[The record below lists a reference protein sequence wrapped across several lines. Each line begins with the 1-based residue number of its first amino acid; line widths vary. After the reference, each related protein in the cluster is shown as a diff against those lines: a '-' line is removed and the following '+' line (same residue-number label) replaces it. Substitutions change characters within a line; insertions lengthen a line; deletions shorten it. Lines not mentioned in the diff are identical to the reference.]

1 MKTPNLFD
9 FNYYLDLPSQEDFP
23 LNLREQARAVRDMLL
38 KDITNSENYLILTGF
53 TSLSNL
59 IDVFGTIDYP
69 KLHQLRIVIGFD
81 PDERVSKRLP
91 YYSLPTEIKNY
102 WVKQNVSIRLCGPI
116 LNIIE
121 KINNGIYHF
130 KAKDR
135 LHAKIYVG
143 DQAAILGSS
152 NFSKSGTVHQ
162 TEANIRVELQS
173 SAV

>member
-1 MKTPNLFD
+1 MKAPNLFD
-9 FNYYLDLPSQEDFP
+9 FNYQLDLPGQEDFP
-23 LNLREQARAVRDMLL
+23 LNLREQGREVRDILL
-38 KDITNSENYLILTGF
+38 KDIKNSESYLILTGF

-59 IDVFGTIDYP
+59 IDVFGTTDYP
-69 KLHQLRIVIGFD
+69 KLQQVRIVIGFD

-91 YYSLPTEIKNY
+91 HYSLPIEIKNY

-121 KINNGIYHF
+121 KINNGIYQF

-143 DQAAILGSS
+143 DNAAILGSF

-162 TEANIRVELQS
+162 TEANIRVELS
-173 SAV
+173 SSEV